1 MSWSPNKRAFFLFQK
16 EKQKINRNEEIKQI
30 IAKSL
35 DSLNIEYN
43 SDEIIIDTPKLE
55 NNGDYSTNIAL
66 ILTKKLKKPPLEIAN
81 LIKENINSNIFAK
94 VEIASPGFINI
105 YLKKERLYQE
115 INKIL
120 TEGKNYGKNNLGN
133 NKKILLEYVSAN
145 PTGTLH
151 IGHGR
156 GATYGDNL
164 SRIMS
169 YCGYDVTRE
178 YYINDAGNQMNNLG
192 ISIKERY
199 KELCNL
205 PFNIPEDGYHGKEIV
220 AIAKTIY
227 DSYKEEKLTE
237 NIEYFKQVG
246 LNVLMQQIKKD
257 LDNYRVN
264 FDVFTSEQSLYDKGE
279 VENVLNQLKKNND
292 CYIKED
298 ALWLNTSKYGDEKD
312 RVIVKNDGNYTYFLP
327 DIAYHVNKI
336 KRGYQELIDVLGA
349 DHHGYIN
356 RLKASLEILG
366 YDSSIL
372 NVKILQMVRLLKDG
386 EEVKISKRTG
396 KTITLNDLIDEVGIN
411 ATRYF
416 FASKSLDTQMDF
428 DLSLA
433 VKNSNENPVYYIE
446 YANARIASLLN
457 NYKKE
462 IATKEEYKTIEEPL
476 AYTIMNK
483 LLKFTDTIIVAAKKQ
498 QPHIICNYVYELTSL
513 FHTYYSSTKFITDD
527 EEYTNDRIAL
537 LSAIKIV
544 INNSLNLI
552 GIIPREQM

>member
-1 MSWSPNKRAFFLFQK
+1 MSIK
-16 EKQKINRNEEIKQI
+16 EEIKQI

-43 SDEIIIDTPKLE
+43 SDKIIIDTPKLE

-462 IATKEEYKTIEEPL
+462 IAAKEEYKTIEEPL

>member
-1 MSWSPNKRAFFLFQK
+1 M
-16 EKQKINRNEEIKQI
+16 
-30 IAKSL
+30 
-35 DSLNIEYN
+35 
-43 SDEIIIDTPKLE
+43 
-55 NNGDYSTNIAL
+55 
-66 ILTKKLKKPPLEIAN
+66 TK
-81 LIKENINSNIFAK
+81 
-94 VEIASPGFINI
+94 
-105 YLKKERLYQE
+105 
-115 INKIL
+115 
-120 TEGKNYGKNNLGN
+120 
-133 NKKILLEYVSAN
+133 
-145 PTGTLH
+145 
-151 IGHGR
+151 
-156 GATYGDNL
+156 
-164 SRIMS
+164 
-169 YCGYDVTRE
+169 
-178 YYINDAGNQMNNLG
+178 
-192 ISIKERY
+192 KERY

-279 VENVLNQLKKNND
+279 VETVLNQLKKNND

>member
-1 MSWSPNKRAFFLFQK
+1 MIKLFREVSTFNGGITTAPNW
-16 EKQKINRNEEIKQI
+16 
-30 IAKSL
+30 
-35 DSLNIEYN
+35 
-43 SDEIIIDTPKLE
+43 
-55 NNGDYSTNIAL
+55 
-66 ILTKKLKKPPLEIAN
+66 
-81 LIKENINSNIFAK
+81 
-94 VEIASPGFINI
+94 
-105 YLKKERLYQE
+105 
-115 INKIL
+115 
-120 TEGKNYGKNNLGN
+120 NY
-133 NKKILLEYVSAN
+133 
-145 PTGTLH
+145 
-151 IGHGR
+151 
-156 GATYGDNL
+156 
-164 SRIMS
+164 
-169 YCGYDVTRE
+169 
-178 YYINDAGNQMNNLG
+178 
-192 ISIKERY
+192 IKERY

-372 NVKILQMVRLLKDG
+372 NVKILQMVRLLKEG

-462 IATKEEYKTIEEPL
+462 IAAKEEYKTIEEPL

>member
-1 MSWSPNKRAFFLFQK
+1 MSIK
-16 EKQKINRNEEIKQI
+16 EEIKQI

-462 IATKEEYKTIEEPL
+462 ITAKEEYKTIEEPL